1 MPDLDFGLQPMTVTP
16 LKYQADGFMAAV
28 ADFESGLRSVNSVLV
43 TGSGKTILAGLVARW
58 VIEEHDGRVLFLAHR
73 EELLNGCADDFARVG
88 VDVLIERAGEN
99 ARWGLWDPK
108 CVAASVAT
116 LKGARLR
123 SWPRDHFT
131 LIVTDECHHAP
142 ADSYRAIYEWFD
154 WRWHYG
160 ISAGIDRLDGESLG
174 TVFQKVSYE
183 YPYDRAVADGSICRA
198 EFARVHTSADLS
210 AIRTTGRDDLGPKQ
224 IEAAIGPHIAEM
236 SKVAAA
242 KLGHRRS
249 LGFAPCVGSA
259 VAFASAFN
267 SDAIGIPAAAIH
279 ADTQDRAAVW
289 DDFRH
294 GKVRIVW
301 NYMVATEGINLPF
314 VSGGILARAT
324 KSRNLYGQ
332 MVGRT
337 LRNFPGKES
346 SLIVDF
352 HWLSGEHELAGP
364 TSLVDA
370 TNFDHGVLPL
380 AESFIADGRESDLM
394 RAIERAKTVH
404 RKRADYRVKVDARKA
419 RFRCEMFDPLSSLEV
434 MGMPTKR
441 SGEVSNANQPTPGQ
455 VDLLAKMGVDDA
467 ERLGRHRASRLLD
480 VLLGRAKQKLGTY
493 RQVRKLQELG
503 VDPAEAR
510 ALTKAE
516 ASVRL
521 DRLIPNR
528 AG

>member
-1 MPDLDFGLQPMTVTP
+1 
-16 LKYQADGFMAAV
+16 
-28 ADFESGLRSVNSVLV
+28 
-43 TGSGKTILAGLVARW
+43 
-58 VIEEHDGRVLFLAHR
+58 
-73 EELLNGCADDFARVG
+73 
-88 VDVLIERAGEN
+88 
-99 ARWGLWDPK
+99 
-108 CVAASVAT
+108 
-116 LKGARLR
+116 
-123 SWPRDHFT
+123 
-131 LIVTDECHHAP
+131 
-142 ADSYRAIYEWFD
+142 
-154 WRWHYG
+154 
-160 ISAGIDRLDGESLG
+160 
-174 TVFQKVSYE
+174 
-183 YPYDRAVADGSICRA
+183 VADGSICRA

-224 IEAAIGPHIAEM
+224 IEAAIGPHVAEM
-236 SKVAAA
+236 AKVAAA
-242 KLGHRRS
+242 KLGHRRT

-267 SDAIGIPAAAIH
+267 SEAIGIPAAAIH

-294 GKVRIVW
+294 GKVRVVW

-380 AESFIADGRESDLM
+380 AESFIAAGRESDLM

-419 RFRCEMFDPLSSLEV
+419 RFRCEMFDPLAAMEV
-434 MGMPTKR
+434 LGMSTKR
-441 SGEVSNANQPTPGQ
+441 SGDVSNANQPTPGQ
-455 VDLLAKMGVDDA
+455 VELLSKMGVDDA

-480 VLLGRAKQKLGTY
+480 VLLGRAKRKMGTY